1 MAVMDSII
9 QKAKANKKRI
19 VLPEGSEARTLKAA
33 EKVIKEGIAD
43 VVLLGKEE
51 EIKEKAKGLDISK
64 AEIIDPEKSPLLQKI
79 C

>member
-33 EKVIKEGIAD
+33 ERVIKEGIAD
-43 VVLLGKEE
+43 VVL
-51 EIKEKAKGLDISK
+51 
-64 AEIIDPEKSPLLQKI
+64 
-79 C
+79 